1 MIYTVI
7 INDRSYDLPKKTLA
21 VTEELEKTAKID
33 DVKNLSTREKYKKVL
48 DCIVSLIGADNVK
61 ETLGST
67 DINEVDLSEVTIA
80 FRKIVDAYN
89 KPVQDYNMASSLG
102 SLDSLPIGRLTEL
115 ANATTQIISAA
126 EAADSK
132 A

>member
-7 INDRSYDLPKKTLA
+7 INDRSYDLPRKTIA
-21 VTEELEKTAKID
+21 VTEELEKTAKVD
-33 DVKNLSTREKYKKVL
+33 EVKNMSTREKYRKVL
-48 DCIVSLIGADNVK
+48 DCVVSLIGADNVK
-61 ETLGST
+61 EALGST
-67 DINEVDLSEVTIA
+67 DVNEVDLSEVTIA

-115 ANATTQIISAA
+115 ANATTQIINAA

>member
-33 DVKNLSTREKYKKVL
+33 EVKNLSTREKYRKVF
-48 DCIVSLIGADNVK
+48 DCVAALIGRENV
-61 ETLGST
+61 EEAFGST
-67 DINEVDLSEVTIA
+67 DLNEVDLSEVTLA

-115 ANATTQIISAA
+115 ANATTQILNAA